1 MFNIYLKHLLAS
13 WPAWNKNKNDIFC
26 DKLDETCFDYVWH
39 ACDTGG
45 PGRCWGSPLPW
56 PGGPPSAIR
65 PDINCLILSD
75 QLIFEDLLTQ
85 THEVQETSV
94 SCESRVEMQSH
105 IGLGGGRGGKPPQSQ
120 LRLVTDHI
128 SPKLPQPSTLRVSLV
143 TKTKFHAET
152 TSFIGAG
159 NWLRIS
165 FDTRLLATQIPP
177 QARPA
182 APPLMSGKSDLTTL
196 FKLTENIDCF

>member
-1 MFNIYLKHLLAS
+1 MVYVGEGEENLMFNIYLKHLLAS

-45 PGRCWGSPLPW
+45 PGQCWGSLSPARAAQL
-56 PGGPPSAIR
+56 R
-65 PDINCLILSD
+65 PDTNCIILSD
-75 QLIFEDLLTQ
+75 QLILEDLLTQ
-85 THEVQETSV
+85 THITSV
-94 SCESRVEMQSH
+94 VSRVSREWKCKVTSVRA
-105 IGLGGGRGGKPPQSQ
+105 GEFPQSR

-143 TKTKFHAET
+143 TKNKFHAET

-165 FDTRLLATQIPP
+165 FDTRLLATQTPP
-177 QARPA
+177 EARAA

-196 FKLTENIDCF
+196 FK

>member
-45 PGRCWGSPLPW
+45 PGQCWGSPLPW
-56 PGGPPSAIR
+56 PGHTAIR
-65 PDINCLILSD
+65 PDINCIILSD

-94 SCESRVEMQSH
+94 VSRVSR
-105 IGLGGGRGGKPPQSQ
+105 GWKCRVTSGWDGGRVAPSDLSPSLYLSQITFHQNYRNPPPFVSRLWQKLSSMPRQHLSSGQEIDSESHLIQGFLQ
-120 LRLVTDHI
+120 LRSRL
-128 SPKLPQPSTLRVSLV
+128 KLGPP
-143 TKTKFHAET
+143 
-152 TSFIGAG
+152 
-159 NWLRIS
+159 
-165 FDTRLLATQIPP
+165 RLP
-177 QARPA
+177 
-182 APPLMSGKSDLTTL
+182 
-196 FKLTENIDCF
+196 